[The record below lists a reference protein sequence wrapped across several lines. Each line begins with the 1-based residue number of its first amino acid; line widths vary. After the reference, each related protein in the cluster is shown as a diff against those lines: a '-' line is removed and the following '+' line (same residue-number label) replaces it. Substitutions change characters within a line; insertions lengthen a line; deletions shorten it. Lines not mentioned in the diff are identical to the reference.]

1 MQATPALLGSLQKN
15 SKGVFFD
22 LLTMQKLNYFNM
34 TNLTKLSD
42 GFTYDFPFSL
52 GFESDIIRYSWFD
65 WYSVRNSIVTKAMDT
80 SVFNL
85 HGSKDYNYSF
95 ANNTTV
101 NSINKTDNFFLRY
114 LFARKLYIQS
124 FTYNPFFL
132 STNFTGSFFNS
143 YTSLLPLQSYEAFKF
158 FNAKVSYFCMS
169 QYSVEGGVLNQPLTR
184 FNSLNSSTLSP
195 LRAYIGSL
203 DITANQ
209 TDLLTNLV
217 DILSKKEYII
227 KSIDTDH
234 FTYSMNKNY
243 LLKSQASLKNP
254 LILTLKAVF
263 NSTELGSPRSTKT
276 SNKIFFQA
284 YNKFTPLNPL
294 DSAQL
299 SLKSQYQ
306 PLRKGIIN
314 MIRIQADKAVAMPTD
329 TRLQIL
335 AVSKDIIHSWAI
347 PSAGIKIDC
356 IPGYSSHRLAIFTL
370 SGVYWGQCMEIC
382 GRFHHWMPIV
392 VYFLRRDLFCLWC
405 LHFIFKNNQS
415 NSTLQAL
422 DWDYSD
428 TTAQLSYSTDT
439 WSHELL

>member
-1 MQATPALLGSLQKN
+1 MTIGGYNALISFNPLLTKLSTIDLLTNYALQQSQPSLTYNNSLASNTIVDSVSMIKSLNTYYSAFWKVFKSTIEEERSSFLFKNYSNVDFKLPIVMQATPALLGSLQKN

-335 AVSKDIIHSWAI
+335 AVSKDIIHS
-347 PSAGIKIDC
+347 
-356 IPGYSSHRLAIFTL
+356 
-370 SGVYWGQCMEIC
+370 
-382 GRFHHWMPIV
+382 
-392 VYFLRRDLFCLWC
+392 
-405 LHFIFKNNQS
+405 
-415 NSTLQAL
+415 
-422 DWDYSD
+422 
-428 TTAQLSYSTDT
+428 
-439 WSHELL
+439 